1 MPINFRQTFARVG
14 ATATLS
20 LTMWCCAQ
28 ISYASE
34 EPEHTAKNVGHA
46 VGSAARQ
53 IGKGAKDAGKAVGRE
68 AKKVGKAV
76 GRAAK
81 AGGQQ
86 FNCAVKDRC

>member
-1 MPINFRQTFARVG
+1 MLINFRQASARVG
-14 ATATLS
+14 ATATLL

-28 ISYASE
+28 ISYAGD
-34 EPEHTAKNVGHA
+34 EPEQTAKNVGHA

-53 IGKGAKDAGKAVGRE
+53 IGKGAKEAGKAVGRE
-68 AKKVGKAV
+68 AKKAGKAV